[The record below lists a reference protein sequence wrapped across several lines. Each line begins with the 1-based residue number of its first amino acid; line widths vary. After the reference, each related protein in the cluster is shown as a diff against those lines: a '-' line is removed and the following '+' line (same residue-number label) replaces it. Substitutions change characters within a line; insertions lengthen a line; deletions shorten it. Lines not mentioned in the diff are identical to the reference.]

1 MNYILREYGGGYEPD
16 SESHHET
23 IEEAIDAVRKSGAYI
38 DDVELYQTPALVDIR
53 EYVGPTGF
61 NRGKLLRNP

>member
-1 MNYILREYGGGYEPD
+1 MNYTLRGYQGGYEPD

-38 DDVELYQTPALVDIR
+38 DDIEIYQTPVLVDIR
-53 EYVGPTGF
+53 AYVGPAGF
-61 NRGKLLRNP
+61 SRGKLLRNT